1 MTERAVLFTGVGG
14 QGVQICSKAL
24 ATAANNEDRYCMLIA
39 RYGGGMRGGMT
50 NAEVTV
56 GDAPLRALP
65 FAPSAWAAFV
75 MSSAYWDTISE
86 RLQPDAVVLVNSSL
100 VALSPPDAR
109 LFEVPANDIAA
120 SLGNPLSAGFVLL
133 GAFAALTG
141 IVTVDGVV
149 AAMRQLVP
157 PYRTEHVQANEAALR
172 AGATAVPEL
181 AAPAWETASAGSG
194 Q

>member
-24 ATAANNEDRYCMLIA
+24 ATAANDEGRYTMLIA
-39 RYGGGMRGGMT
+39 RYDGGMRGGMT

-65 FAPSAWAAFV
+65 IVPSAWAAFV
-75 MSSAYWDTISE
+75 MSPAYWHTVSD
-86 RLQPDAVVLVNSSL
+86 RLDPGAVVVVNSSL
-100 VALSPPDAR
+100 VALSVPEAR

-120 SLGNPLSAGFVLL
+120 ELGNPLSAGFVLL
-133 GAFAALTG
+133 GAFAAITG
-141 IVTVDGVV
+141 LVSLDGTV

-157 PYRTEHVQANEAALR
+157 SYRTEHLQANEAALR
-172 AGATAVPEL
+172 AGAGSVAAL
-181 AAPAWETASAGSG
+181 AAPAWGMEVAT
-194 Q
+194 

>member
-24 ATAANNEDRYCMLIA
+24 ATAANDEGRYTMLIA
-39 RYGGGMRGGMT
+39 RYDGGMRGGMT

-65 FAPSAWAAFV
+65 IVPFAWAAFV
-75 MSSAYWDTISE
+75 MSPAYWHTVAD
-86 RLQPDAVVLVNSSL
+86 RLEDGAVVVLNSSL
-100 VALSPPDAR
+100 VSVETPGAR
-109 LFEVPANDIAA
+109 RFEVPANDIAA
-120 SLGNPLSAGFVLL
+120 GLGNPLSAGFVLL

-141 IVTVDGVV
+141 LVSLDATV

-157 PYRTEHVQANEAALR
+157 PYRTEHLQANEAALR
-172 AGATAVPEL
+172 AGAAAVTALE
-181 AAPAWETASAGSG
+181 APAWAVGAAT
-194 Q
+194 

>member
-24 ATAANNEDRYCMLIA
+24 ATAANDEGRYTMLNA
-39 RYGGGMRGGMT
+39 RYDGGMRGGMT

-65 FAPSAWAAFV
+65 IVPSAWAAFV
-75 MSSAYWDTISE
+75 MSPAYWHTVRD
-86 RLQPDAVVLVNSSL
+86 RLDPGAVVVVNSSL
-100 VALSPPDAR
+100 VSLEVADAR

-120 SLGNPLSAGFVLL
+120 ELGNPLSAGFVLL

-141 IVTVDGVV
+141 LVSLDATV

-157 PYRTEHVQANEAALR
+157 PYRTEHLQANEAALR
-172 AGATAVPEL
+172 AGAGAVAPL
-181 AAPAWETASAGSG
+181 AAPAWGVGVAT
-194 Q
+194 